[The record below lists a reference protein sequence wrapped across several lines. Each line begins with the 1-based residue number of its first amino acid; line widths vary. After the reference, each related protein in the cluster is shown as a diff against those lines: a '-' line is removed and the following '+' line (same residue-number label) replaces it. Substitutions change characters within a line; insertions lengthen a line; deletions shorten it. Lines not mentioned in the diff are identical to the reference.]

1 MLIVAILKIT
11 NNRKRG
17 EFTVNSF
24 VSWLSKKN
32 WGVRNGIWLG
42 DVLGMAVLSTIIIV
56 KCLNPI
62 TDAIKADRDL
72 VIMAY
77 YVQLEA
83 SEFFMFDDLTSN
95 MLQSSYHSEY
105 FGEVTSVKEFVELS
119 HSAEL
124 DFEHENHK
132 NGSWEH
138 MLSLANF
145 VLTGHDKPEII
156 DISDRLR
163 GKALKRSM
171 TRISLIKNKYSYG
184 LL

>member
-1 MLIVAILKIT
+1 MRQKMNSNKSLGKNLVNCFVA
-11 NNRKRG
+11 
-17 EFTVNSF
+17 
-24 VSWLSKKN
+24 WLSKKS

-42 DVLGMAVLSTIIIV
+42 DVLGMATLITIIFV

-62 TDAIKADRDL
+62 TDAIKANRDL

-77 YVQLEA
+77 YVQMEG

-95 MLQSSYHSEY
+95 MLQSNYHSEY

-132 NGSWEH
+132 SGSWEH
-138 MLSLANF
+138 MLSLSNF
-145 VLTGHDKPEII
+145 VLTGQEKPKII
-156 DISDRLR
+156 DISGWSRDKVLN
-163 GKALKRSM
+163 RSM
-171 TRISLIKNKYSYG
+171 NRISLIKNKYSYG